1 MHPLPIKYLLPI
13 LKMNLVV
20 RFFTAFVLFSF
31 TASQSKAQDQ
41 DLVEVSGRVV
51 MEQTTQPI
59 PHAVIAVVGSDR
71 GVTANGNG
79 MFSIVLKKGEKCT
92 VEMGGFKSSSFSVPA
107 NYDKKYY
114 TINIP
119 LGIDTIY
126 LDNVTIHQM
135 TPSEFDFA
143 FKYLY
148 TPDENVVASRNNMSE
163 ESQYLMMAFMQRDA
177 NENQTLQ
184 QMQNY
189 MRYGSNYGQPSGT
202 NLGNPYAWRDFIN
215 AWKRGDFKGKKK

>member
-1 MHPLPIKYLLPI
+1 MNPLKLKNSFLI
-13 LKMNLVV
+13 LKMNLLL
-20 RFFTAFVLFSF
+20 RFFTAFFLFSLAVF
-31 TASQSKAQDQ
+31 QTNAQDQ

-59 PHAVIAVVGSDR
+59 PHAVISVVGSDR
-71 GVTANGNG
+71 GVTSNGNG
-79 MFSIVLKKGEKCT
+79 MFSIVLKKGEKCK
-92 VEMGGFKSSSFSVPA
+92 VEMGGFKSSSFTLPA

-114 TINIP
+114 TVNIP

-148 TPDENVVASRNNMSE
+148 SPDENVLASRNNMSE
-163 ESQYLMMAFMQRDA
+163 EAQYLMMAFMQRDA

-189 MRYGSNYGQPSGT
+189 MRYGSNYGQPSST

-215 AWKRGDFKGKKK
+215 AWKRGDFKGKKN